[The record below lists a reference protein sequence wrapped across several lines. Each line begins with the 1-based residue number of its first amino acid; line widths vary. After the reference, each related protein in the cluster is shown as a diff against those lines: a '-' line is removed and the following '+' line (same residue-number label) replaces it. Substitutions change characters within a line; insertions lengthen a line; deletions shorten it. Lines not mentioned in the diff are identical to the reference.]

1 METVL
6 YEYNGYTFSSWL
18 LIPVVLIA
26 FGVLLYKD
34 PEILLINKHRKTL
47 ITDDEI
53 RKTRY
58 NVRIWLGGVI
68 FMSLLTTIW
77 LINDYRDFTN
87 SYNIENIRTTS
98 GYVENFYPMPSEG
111 HRNESFT
118 LNSVYFSYSDYS
130 NTQGYHNAR
139 SKGGVITGNGQHLE
153 IKYMKYKGD
162 NIILSIKQLP

>member
-1 METVL
+1 M
-6 YEYNGYTFSSWL
+6 
-18 LIPVVLIA
+18 
-26 FGVLLYKD
+26 
-34 PEILLINKHRKTL
+34 INKHRKTL

-98 GYVENFYPMPSEG
+98 GYVENFYPMPSDE

-118 LNSVYFSYSDYS
+118 LNSVYFSYSDTS
-130 NTQGYHNAR
+130 QMQGYHTLR
-139 SKGGVITGNGQHLE
+139 SKGGVITGDGQHLE